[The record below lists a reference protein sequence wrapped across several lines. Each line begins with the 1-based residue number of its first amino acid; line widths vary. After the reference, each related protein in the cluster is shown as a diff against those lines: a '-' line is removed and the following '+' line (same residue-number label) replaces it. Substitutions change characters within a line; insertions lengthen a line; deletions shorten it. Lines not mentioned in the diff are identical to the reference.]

1 MTDAGCLIG
10 LCAAMAQDVAASAPA
25 ADGSDDRDFS
35 LAVVWVGITILLAA
49 QLAAPLMLRLYR
61 RSLQRMMG
69 STAERALGRTGYGQ
83 SWDADALLRGIARQR
98 RAVLLVLVAVV
109 VLYSAAAGWVYAY
122 DTGDPSERWLS
133 VAVSTLMFVAFSWPV
148 VLLGVSATN
157 FARNFWTWFAP
168 GAFAA
173 VAMQI
178 IIAGYATDQT
188 KTPQEAF
195 YALGGVVLLTVL
207 GVVLRETV
215 PAERWQTLAAT
226 LRRHRWKFG
235 IAAAVVLGLL
245 WEWIA
250 YSESTKAATLRN
262 LLMGCT
268 AAAVAITLLYYA
280 MVDRVKRIV
289 VPLLAM
295 SLFSILTVL
304 TLVALALSEVEG
316 VGALGLSVRVA
327 LGLTLALACAYLM
340 LGWIGLAYEKKV
352 FSEAQF
358 QVYCWLSSVGG
369 VVICTE
375 TLLNKDVNLGT
386 PVNGQ
391 LLLATLGAMGAY
403 AVLTRLL
410 VKPLHSNK
418 RLLVLRV
425 FAPDGRREGLL
436 DELEYRWRFIGPIV
450 LIGASDF
457 AARTIDPAKAANFMR
472 LRLGEVFIPDRRAL
486 RKRIAA
492 MDEAPDPD
500 GRYRVNEFFCF
511 DDVWQEA
518 VTLLLDS
525 SEAIVLDLRDFTAQ
539 RAGTAWEIGLLAR
552 HGALKR
558 TVCLVSPE
566 TDLAGV
572 RAALGVDAQ
581 PGTQAAAQAHNPM
594 AAAMRG
600 AFGRPEHQRLAD
612 DLNVISA
619 KGAMDGQRLVERLV
633 QCIPAEDLP
642 DLQLHLKPPALAA

>member
-10 LCAAMAQDVAASAPA
+10 LCAAMAQEAVASAPA
-25 ADGSDDRDFS
+25 ESSTDKDLS
-35 LAVVWVGITILLAA
+35 LAVVWIGIALLLAA
-49 QLAAPLMLRLYR
+49 QLAAPLLLRLYR
-61 RSLQRMMG
+61 RSLQRMRG
-69 STAERALGRTGYGQ
+69 STAERTLGRSSYDPR
-83 SWDADALLRGIARQR
+83 WDADALLASIARRR
-98 RAVLLVLVAVV
+98 RAVLNVLVVV
-109 VLYSAAAGWVYAY
+109 VALYSLSAGWLYAY
-122 DTGDPSERWLS
+122 DTGNPAERWLS
-133 VAVSTLMFVAFSWPV
+133 VAVSALMFLAFSWPV

-178 IIAGYATDQT
+178 IIAGYATDQN
-188 KTPQEAF
+188 KTPEEAF
-195 YALGGVVLLTVL
+195 WALGGAVLLTGL

-215 PAERWQTLAAT
+215 PAERWQKLAAAI
-226 LRRHRWKFG
+226 RRHRWKCG
-235 IAAAVVLGLL
+235 IAILLVLVLL
-245 WEWIA
+245 WGWIA

-262 LLMGCT
+262 LLVGCS
-268 AAAVAITLLYYA
+268 AAALAITLLYFA

-295 SLFSILTVL
+295 SLFAILAVL
-304 TLVALALSEVEG
+304 VIVAMVLSEVQHGGALWLWMRIGLGVALAG
-316 VGALGLSVRVA
+316 
-327 LGLTLALACAYLM
+327 ACAYLL
-340 LGWIGLAYEKKV
+340 LGWIALAHEKKV

-358 QVYCWLSSVGG
+358 QVYCWLCSVGG
-369 VVICTE
+369 VVIFTE
-375 TLLNKDVNLGT
+375 TLLNKDVDLST
-386 PVNGQ
+386 PVNRY
-391 LLLATLGAMGAY
+391 LLLTTLGAMGAY
-403 AVLTRLL
+403 ALLTRLI

-457 AARTIDPAKAANFMR
+457 AARTIDPAKAANFIR
-472 LRLGEVFIPDRRAL
+472 LRFGEVFVPTRREL

-511 DDVWQEA
+511 DDVWKEA

-552 HGALKR
+552 HRALSR
-558 TVCLVSPE
+558 TVCLVSAD
-566 TDLAGV
+566 TDLEGV
-572 RAALGVDAQ
+572 RAALGLSDSASA
-581 PGTQAAAQAHNPM
+581 TDNHPM
-594 AAAMRG
+594 AAAMLN
-600 AFGRPEHQRLAD
+600 ALGRPAHQRLSV
-612 DLNVISA
+612 DLKVMSA
-619 KGAMDGQRLVERLV
+619 HGAKDGERLVERLV
-633 QCIPAEDLP
+633 RCIPAEDLP
-642 DLQLHLKPPALAA
+642 ELDLHLKPPALAA